1 MAKGMSIRINYS
13 DNDFIID
20 ELGGMGYSHRV
31 YKKTVPSC
39 KFIRGQFQI
48 GIIKK

>member
-1 MAKGMSIRINYS
+1 MSVKINYN

-20 ELGGMGYSHRV
+20 GLGGTGYSHRV
-31 YKKTVPSC
+31 YKKIVPSY